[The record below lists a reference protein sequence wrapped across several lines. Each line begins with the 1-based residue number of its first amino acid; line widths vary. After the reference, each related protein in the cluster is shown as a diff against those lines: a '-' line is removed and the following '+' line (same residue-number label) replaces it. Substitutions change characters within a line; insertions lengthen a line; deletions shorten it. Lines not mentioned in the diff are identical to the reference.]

1 MPRMEFVAD
10 IHLHSRWSRATSRDL
25 NPENLHKWSQLKGIG
40 VVGTAD
46 FTHPEWLAELK
57 EKLEPAEEGLFGLRP
72 DLAKPVDG
80 QVPPSCRGEVRF
92 LLTVEISSI
101 YKRGGRTRKVH
112 NVVCLPGFDAVD
124 DLNRRLSAIGNL
136 GSDGRPILGLDSR
149 DLLDIC
155 LEVDPRVLFIPAH
168 IWTPHFAVL
177 GASSGFDSLEEC
189 FDDLLPHIFAVETGL
204 SSDPPMNSRLS
215 ALDRYA
221 VVSNSD
227 AHSPS
232 RLGREA
238 TCFDTDLSYT
248 GLFEALRSRDPS
260 RFTGTIEFYPEEGK
274 YHYDGHRKCG
284 VRWKPAETRAAGGLC
299 PECGRKLTVG
309 VLHRVES
316 LADRGEEEEPPV
328 ERPFEYLIALDEV
341 IGSCIGVGP
350 KSKRVQGIH
359 RHLLEQLGPELF
371 VLRAVAPE
379 RVAACGEPLVAEGVR
394 RMREGRVAIEPGYDG
409 EYGVIQVFTD
419 EERRDLEG
427 QGRLFSLPE
436 ETPGAAASSGGA
448 AVDEEAVDA
457 AAVDAADIVEHIA
470 PEPAAVDTGA
480 AAPSAAPPVD
490 AEALDA
496 AHVVERIALEPV
508 DGTPRLDALLEA
520 AEEATEEKALEDLDD
535 DQREAVRAAGPVAV
549 IAGPGSGKTR
559 TLTRRIAWMVRERA
573 CPSERIA
580 AVTFTQRAAREMA
593 ERLEDLL
600 GAHAAAVRVGT
611 FHRLAIDWMSRLT
624 GAGPPL
630 VVDEAESLGLLRDVL
645 ARKGTAPARTTAR
658 DARDR
663 ISRWKA
669 DGLRPPDVAGEPLGA
684 AYAAYQERLNA
695 CGARDYDDLLLDLL
709 ELLRDDGALCR
720 RAADGHDHLLVDEF
734 QDVNAVQYELVRRLA
749 GSGEGLFV
757 IGDPDQ
763 AIYGFRGADPRF
775 FDRLG
780 QDYPALSVH
789 RLERNYRSAPVVVAA
804 SRAVIAGGRPAADVS
819 DGGAASRAVIGGHGR
834 PAPGSDAGA
843 TPPGPSIRLVEA
855 GSEQSEAI
863 AVVRAVQELVGGTDM
878 VATDQASGTPD
889 PGGYAFDEVAVLFR
903 TGRQAAALEECFLT
917 EGLPYTVSGPRR
929 FLEERGARDAVAFF
943 RYALEPER
951 PLRLLEALRNGP
963 FDAGDAALGR
973 LSAAIGSADEV
984 EAAVGG
990 LPTKAAARVEALRRA
1005 AAGYARRAENEPPDK
1020 VLRVWQEDLGVE
1032 ATPAFEQLLGVA
1044 AGAASME
1051 ELLDTLLLGREGD
1064 VTRRDGKPATHAVAL
1079 MTMHAAK
1086 GLEFPV
1092 VILCGL
1098 EDGLVPLRDGDGATD
1113 LEEERRL
1120 LFVALTR
1127 ARERLVLTRSRQRIV
1142 RGQRAS
1148 LPPSP
1153 FLADLPRELLAHEG
1167 AGPGPRRRSAQL
1179 ELF

>member
-1 MPRMEFVAD
+1 MPRMEFIAD

-25 NPENLHKWSQLKGIG
+25 NPESMHKWSQLKGIG

-57 EKLEPAEEGLFGLRP
+57 EKLEPAEEGLFRLRP

-248 GLFEALRSRDPS
+248 GLFEALRSRDPA

-309 VLHRVES
+309 VLHRVEA

-341 IGSCIGVGP
+341 IGSCIGVGS

-359 RHLLEQLGPELF
+359 RHLLEQLGPELS
-371 VLRAVAPE
+371 VLRAVGPE
-379 RVAACGEPLVAEGVR
+379 RIAACGEPLVAEGVR

-436 ETPGAAASSGGA
+436 GRPRGGAGTQGAAGVRS
-448 AVDEEAVDA
+448 VDA
-457 AAVDAADIVEHIA
+457 AAVDAADVVKRIA
-470 PEPAAVDTGA
+470 PEPAAADTGA
-480 AAPSAAPPVD
+480 ASPSATPPVD
-490 AEALDA
+490 VESLDA
-496 AHVVERIALEPV
+496 ARVVERIALEPV

-535 DQREAVRAAGPVAV
+535 DQREAVKAAGPVAV

-573 CPSERIA
+573 CPPERIA

-600 GAHAAAVRVGT
+600 GEHAAAVGVGT
-611 FHRLAIDWMSRLT
+611 FHRLAIGWMSRLT

-669 DGLRPPDVAGEPLGA
+669 DGLRPEELSGEPLA
-684 AYAAYQERLNA
+684 ASYAAYQERLHA

-709 ELLRDDGALCR
+709 ELLRGDEAVGR

-763 AIYGFRGADPRF
+763 AIYGFRGADPGF
-775 FDRLG
+775 FHRLG

-789 RLERNYRSAPVVVAA
+789 RLERNYRSAPGVVAA
-804 SRAVIAGGRPAADVS
+804 SRAVIAGDSPPADVN
-819 DGGAASRAVIGGHGR
+819 DGGEASRAWIGGHGR

-855 GSEQSEAI
+855 GSEQAEAI

-889 PGGYAFDEVAVLFR
+889 PGGYAFDDVAVLFR

-917 EGLPYTVSGPRR
+917 EGLPYSVSGPWR

-951 PLRLLEALRNGP
+951 PLRMLEALRNGP

-1032 ATPAFEQLLGVA
+1032 ATPAFEQLFGVA
-1044 AGAASME
+1044 AGAASMG

-1064 VTRRDGKPATHAVAL
+1064 VTRRDSKPAAHAVSL

-1127 ARERLVLTRSRQRIV
+1127 ARERLILTRSRQRIV

>member
-1 MPRMEFVAD
+1 MEFIAD

-57 EKLEPAEEGLFGLRP
+57 EKLEPAEEGLFRLRP

-149 DLLDIC
+149 DLLEIC
-155 LEVDPRVLFIPAH
+155 LEVDPGVLFIPAH

-248 GLFEALRSRDPS
+248 GLLEALRSRDPS

-309 VLHRVES
+309 VLHRVEA

-350 KSKRVQGIH
+350 KSKRVQGDSPEPAGAARPGAVRAARRGPGAH
-359 RHLLEQLGPELF
+359 RR
-371 VLRAVAPE
+371 LR
-379 RVAACGEPLVAEGVR
+379 EPLVAEGVR

-409 EYGVIQVFTD
+409 EYGVIQVFSE
-419 EERRDLEG
+419 EERRRLEG
-427 QGRLFSLPE
+427 QGRLFSLAPQ
-436 ETPGAAASSGGA
+436 TPPGGTGTQGAAGVRS
-448 AVDEEAVDA
+448 VDA
-457 AAVDAADIVEHIA
+457 AAVDAADVVKRIA
-470 PEPAAVDTGA
+470 PEPAAVDPGA
-480 AAPSAAPPVD
+480 VAAPSAAPPVD
-490 AEALDA
+490 AKALDA

-520 AEEATEEKALEDLDD
+520 AEEATGEKALEDLDD
-535 DQREAVRAAGPVAV
+535 DQREAVKAAGPVAV

-559 TLTRRIAWMVRERA
+559 TLTRRIAWLVRERS
-573 CPSERIA
+573 CPPERIA

-600 GAHAAAVRVGT
+600 GEQAGAVRVGT
-611 FHRLAIDWMSRLT
+611 FHRLAIGWMSRLT
-624 GAGPPL
+624 GAEPPL

-669 DGLRPPDVAGEPLGA
+669 DGLRPPDVAGEPLAA
-684 AYAAYQERLNA
+684 AYAAYQERLHA

-720 RAADGHDHLLVDEF
+720 RAADSHDHLLVDEF

-763 AIYGFRGADPRF
+763 AIYGFRGADPGF

-789 RLERNYRSAPVVVAA
+789 RLERNYRSAPGVVAA
-804 SRAVIAGGRPAADVS
+804 SRAVIAGGSPAADVS
-819 DGGAASRAVIGGHGR
+819 DCGAASRAVTGHGR
-834 PAPGSDAGA
+834 PAPGSDADA

-855 GSEQSEAI
+855 GSEQAEAI

-878 VATDQASGTPD
+878 VATDQASGTPE
-889 PGGYAFDEVAVLFR
+889 PGSYAFDDVAVLFR

-951 PLRLLEALRNGP
+951 PLRMLEALRTGP
-963 FDAGDAALGR
+963 FDAGAAALGR
-973 LSAAIGSADEV
+973 LSEAIGSADEL

-990 LPTKAAARVEALRRA
+990 LPTKAAAQVEALRRA
-1005 AAGYARRAENEPPDK
+1005 AAGYARRAGDEPPDK
-1020 VLRVWQEDLGVE
+1020 VLRVWQKDLGVE
-1032 ATPAFEQLLGVA
+1032 ATPAFEQLVGVA

-1051 ELLDTLLLGREGD
+1051 DLLDTLLLGREGD

-1098 EDGLVPLRDGDGATD
+1098 EDGLVPLRDGGGATD

-1127 ARERLVLTRSRQRIV
+1127 ARERLILTRSRQRTL

-1153 FLADLPRELLAHEG
+1153 FLADLPGELLAHEG
-1167 AGPGPRRRSAQL
+1167 AGPGPRRRGAQL

>member
-1 MPRMEFVAD
+1 MSRMEFVAD

-57 EKLEPAEEGLFGLRP
+57 EKLEPAEEGLLRLRP
-72 DLAKPVDG
+72 DLAKAVAG
-80 QVPPSCRGEVRF
+80 QVPLSCRAEVRF

-112 NVVCLPGFDAVD
+112 NVVCLPGFDSVD
-124 DLNRRLSAIGNL
+124 ALNRRLSAIGNL
-136 GSDGRPILGLDSR
+136 ASDGRPILGLDSR
-149 DLLDIC
+149 DLLEIC

-177 GASSGFDSLEEC
+177 GASSGFDSLQEC

-215 ALDRYA
+215 QLDRYA

-238 TCFDTDLSYT
+238 TCFDTELSYT
-248 GLFEALRSRDPS
+248 GILEALRSRDPS

-284 VRWKPAETRAAGGLC
+284 VRWKPAETRAGGGLC
-299 PECGRKLTVG
+299 PRCGRKLTVG
-309 VLHRVES
+309 VLHRVEN
-316 LADRGEEEEPPV
+316 LADRGEEERPPV
-328 ERPFEYLIALDEV
+328 DRPFEYLIALDEV

-350 KSKRVQGIH
+350 KSKRVQGVY
-359 RHLLEQLGPELF
+359 RHLLEQLGPELPL
-371 VLRAVAPE
+371 LRGADPE
-379 RVAACGEPLVAEGVR
+379 RIAACGEPLVAEGVR

-419 EERRDLEG
+419 EERRGLEG
-427 QGRLFSLPE
+427 QGRLFNLAPE
-436 ETPGAAASSGGA
+436 AASPAAPSAAA
-448 AVDEEAVDA
+448 AVDAGAVDAAAAGAPPVDA
-457 AAVDAADIVEHIA
+457 AAVDAAD
-470 PEPAAVDTGA
+470 
-480 AAPSAAPPVD
+480 
-490 AEALDA
+490 
-496 AHVVERIALEPV
+496 VVERIASGPVEGEPRVVRLLEGAEEATGEKAEGEARV
-508 DGTPRLDALLEA
+508 DALLEA
-520 AEEATEEKALEDLDD
+520 AEETTGEKALEGLDD
-535 DQREAVRAAGPVAV
+535 AQSAAVKPSGPVAV

-559 TLTRRIAWMVRERA
+559 TLTRRVAWLVRERS
-573 CPSERIA
+573 CPPERIA
-580 AVTFTQRAAREMA
+580 AVTFTQRAAREMG
-593 ERLEDLL
+593 ERLEELL
-600 GAHAAAVRVGT
+600 GEQAAEVRVGT
-611 FHRLAIDWMSRLT
+611 FHRLAMGWTTGLT
-624 GAGPPL
+624 GAGAPL

-645 ARKGTAPARTTAR
+645 ARTGKSPGPARQV
-658 DARDR
+658 RDR

-669 DGLRPPDVAGEPLGA
+669 EGLRPADLAGEPLAA
-684 AYAAYQERLNA
+684 AYGAYQERLDA

-709 ELLRDDGALCR
+709 ELLRGSES
-720 RAADGHDHLLVDEF
+720 AARQAAAGHDHLLVDEF

-775 FDRLG
+775 FASLG
-780 QDYPALSVH
+780 RDFPAISVH
-789 RLERNYRSAPVVVAA
+789 RLDRNYRSDPGVVAA
-804 SRAVIAGGRPAADVS
+804 SRAVIGGDGRPAAVS
-819 DGGAASRAVIGGHGR
+819 DGHE
-834 PAPGSDAGA
+834 D
-843 TPPGPSIRLVEA
+843 PPGPRVRLVEA
-855 GSEQSEAI
+855 GSEQAEGI
-863 AVVRAVQELVGGTDM
+863 AVVHAVQELVGGTDM
-878 VATDQASGTPD
+878 VATDRASGTSE
-889 PGGYAFDEVAVLFR
+889 PGSYAFDDVAVLFR
-903 TGRQAAALEECFLT
+903 TGRQAAVLEECFLT
-917 EGLPYTVSGPRR
+917 EGLPYSISGPRR

-951 PLRLLEALRNGP
+951 PLRMLEALRTGP
-963 FDAGDAALGR
+963 FDAGAAPLGR
-973 LSAAIGSADEV
+973 LSAAIASPEEM

-990 LPTKAAARVEALRRA
+990 LSTGAAAKVEALRRA
-1005 AAGYARRAENEPPDK
+1005 AAGYARRADDEPPDK

-1032 ATPAFEQLLGVA
+1032 ATPAFEQLVGVA
-1044 AGAASME
+1044 SGAASME

-1064 VTRRDGKPATHAVAL
+1064 VTRRDGKPTTQAVSL

-1092 VILCGL
+1092 VIICGL
-1098 EDGLVPLRDGDGATD
+1098 EDGLVPLRDGGGSTD

-1127 ARERLVLTRSRQRIV
+1127 ARERLILTRARQRTL
-1142 RGQRAS
+1142 RGQRRG

-1153 FLADLPRELLAHEG
+1153 FLADLPPELCALQDAS
-1167 AGPGPRRRSAQL
+1167 PNPRRAAQL

>member
-1 MPRMEFVAD
+1 MEFVAD

-57 EKLEPAEEGLFGLRP
+57 EKLEPAEEGLFRLRP
-72 DLAKPVDG
+72 KLAAPVDG
-80 QVPPSCRGEVRF
+80 QVPRSCRGEVRF

-124 DLNRRLSAIGNL
+124 DLDRRLSAIGNL

-149 DLLDIC
+149 DLLEIC

-177 GASSGFDSLEEC
+177 GASSGFDSLQEC

-238 TCFDTDLSYT
+238 TCFDTELSYT
-248 GLFEALRSRDPS
+248 GMREALRSRDPS

-284 VRWKPAETRAAGGLC
+284 VRWKPAQTRAAGGLC

-316 LADRGEEEEPPV
+316 LADRGEQEPPPV
-328 ERPFEYLIALDEV
+328 ERPFEHLIALDEV

-350 KSKRVQGIH
+350 KSKRVQGVY
-359 RHLLEQLGPELF
+359 RKLLEQLGPELP
-371 VLRAVAPE
+371 VLRAVDPE
-379 RVAACGEPLVAEGVR
+379 RIAACGEPLVAEGVR
-394 RMREGRVAIEPGYDG
+394 RMREGRVSIEPGYDG
-409 EYGVIQVFTD
+409 EYGVIQVFSD
-419 EERRDLEG
+419 EERRRLEG
-427 QGRLFSLPE
+427 QGRLFSLPPA
-436 ETPGAAASSGGA
+436 TPAAAASA
-448 AVDEEAVDA
+448 QAVDA
-457 AAVDAADIVEHIA
+457 AAVDAADIAEGIA

-480 AAPSAAPPVD
+480 VAAPSAAPPVD
-490 AEALDA
+490 AKALDA
-496 AHVVERIALEPV
+496 ADVLERMALESV

-520 AEEATEEKALEDLDD
+520 AEEATGDKALEDLDD
-535 DQREAVRAAGPVAV
+535 DQRDAVRTAGPAAV

-559 TLTRRIAWMVRERA
+559 TLTRRIAWLVRERS
-573 CPSERIA
+573 CPPERIA

-600 GAHAAAVRVGT
+600 GEHAAAVRVGT
-611 FHRLAIDWMSRLT
+611 FHRLAIGWTAGLT

-645 ARKGTAPARTTAR
+645 ARSRPGGAQAR
-658 DARDR
+658 DLRDR

-669 DGLRPPDVAGEPLGA
+669 HGLRPGDLADEALAG
-684 AYAAYQERLNA
+684 AYAAYQQHLEA

-709 ELLRDDGALCR
+709 ELLRDEAVCR
-720 RAADGHDHLLVDEF
+720 RAAAEQDHLLVDEF

-763 AIYGFRGADPRF
+763 AIYGFRGADPGF
-775 FDRLG
+775 FARLG
-780 QDYPALSVH
+780 QDFPDLRAH
-789 RLERNYRSAPVVVAA
+789 RLDRNYRSAPGVIAA
-804 SRAVIAGGRPAADVS
+804 SRAVIAGGSPPGDVS
-819 DGGAASRAVIGGHGR
+819 DGGAASRAATGGHGR
-834 PAPGSDAGA
+834 PSPGSDGDA
-843 TPPGPSIRLVEA
+843 TPPGPCIRLVEA
-855 GSEQSEAI
+855 GSEQAEAI
-863 AVVRAVQELVGGTDM
+863 AVVHAVQELVGGTDM
-878 VATDQASGTPD
+878 VATERASGAPE
-889 PGGYAFDEVAVLFR
+889 PGTYSFDDVAVLFR
-903 TGRQAAALEECFLT
+903 TGRQAALLEECFLT
-917 EGLPYTVSGPRR
+917 EGLPYSVSGPRR

-963 FDAGDAALGR
+963 FDAGAAALGR
-973 LSAAIGSADEV
+973 LSAAIGSVDEV
-984 EAAVGG
+984 EAAASG
-990 LPTKAAARVEALRRA
+990 LPTKAAAQVEALRRA
-1005 AAGYARRAENEPPDK
+1005 AAGYARRAESEPPDK

-1032 ATPAFEQLLGVA
+1032 ATPAFEQLVGVA

-1064 VTRRDGKPATHAVAL
+1064 VTRRDGTPATHAVAL

-1113 LEEERRL
+1113 LAEERRL

-1127 ARERLVLTRSRQRIV
+1127 ARERLILTRSRQRTV
-1142 RGQRAS
+1142 RGQRES

-1153 FLADLPRELLAHEG
+1153 FLADLPSELCDLQDADTR
-1167 AGPGPRRRSAQL
+1167 PRRRGAQL

>member
-1 MPRMEFVAD
+1 MRFVAD

-25 NPENLHKWSQLKGIG
+25 NPENLHRWSQLKGIG

-57 EKLEPAEEGLFGLRP
+57 EKLEPAEEGLFRLRP
-72 DLAKPVDG
+72 KIAADADG
-80 QVPPSCRGEVRF
+80 PVPPSCRGPVRF

-149 DLLDIC
+149 DLLEIC
-155 LEVDPRVLFIPAH
+155 LEVDPRALFIPAH

-248 GLFEALRSRDPS
+248 GLLEALRSRDPS

-284 VRWKPAETRAAGGLC
+284 IRWKPAETRAAGGLC

-328 ERPFEYLIALDEV
+328 DRPFEYLIALDEV

-350 KSKRVQGIH
+350 KSKRVQGVH
-359 RHLLEQLGPELF
+359 RSLLDQLGPELPL
-371 VLRAVAPE
+371 LRAVDPE
-379 RVAACGEPLVAEGVR
+379 RIAACGQPLVAEGVR
-394 RMREGRVAIEPGYDG
+394 RMREGRVSIEPGYDG
-409 EYGVIQVFTD
+409 EYGVIQVFSE
-419 EERRDLEG
+419 EERRRLEG
-427 QGRLFSLPE
+427 QGRLFDLPAQAA
-436 ETPGAAASSGGA
+436 GAGVPSGA
-448 AVDEEAVDA
+448 EAVDA
-457 AAVDAADIVEHIA
+457 AAVDAA
-470 PEPAAVDTGA
+470 G
-480 AAPSAAPPVD
+480 
-490 AEALDA
+490 
-496 AHVVERIALEPV
+496 VVERIASEPAGGEGRV
-508 DGTPRLDALLEA
+508 DTLLEA
-520 AEEATEEKALEDLDD
+520 AREIGAGAALEGLDD
-535 DQREAVRAAGPVAV
+535 DQLAAATAPGPAAVT
-549 IAGPGSGKTR
+549 AGPGSGKTR
-559 TLTRRIAWMVRERA
+559 TLTRRIAWLVREKS
-573 CPSERIA
+573 CPPERIA
-580 AVTFTQRAAREMA
+580 AVTFTQRAAREMG
-593 ERLEDLL
+593 ERLQALL
-600 GAHAAAVRVGT
+600 GEQAAAVRVGT
-611 FHRLAIDWMSRLT
+611 FHRLAIGWTAGLT

-630 VVDEAESLGLLRDVL
+630 VVDEAESLGLLRDAL
-645 ARKGTAPARTTAR
+645 SRSGPAGRPARKV
-658 DARDR
+658 RDR

-669 DGLRPPDVAGEPLGA
+669 DGLRPPDLAGDPLAG
-684 AYAAYQERLNA
+684 AYAEYQRRLDA

-709 ELLRDDGALCR
+709 ELLRGDEALRR
-720 RAADGHDHLLVDEF
+720 RAAAAQDHLLVDEF

-749 GSGEGLFV
+749 GAGEGLFV

-763 AIYGFRGADPRF
+763 AIYGFRGADPGF
-775 FDRLG
+775 FARLG
-780 QDYPALSVH
+780 QDYPDLSRH
-789 RLERNYRSAPVVVAA
+789 RLDRNYRSAPGVVAA
-804 SRAVIAGGRPAADVS
+804 SRAVIAGSSPPAEVGDA
-819 DGGAASRAVIGGHGR
+819 GAASRAVIGGHGR
-834 PAPGSDAGA
+834 PAPGGDADA
-843 TPPGPSIRLVEA
+843 TPPGPCIRLVEA
-855 GSEQSEAI
+855 GSEQAEAI
-863 AVVRAVQELVGGTDM
+863 AVVRTVQELVGGTDM
-878 VATDQASGTPD
+878 VAADRASGTPE
-889 PGGYAFDEVAVLFR
+889 PGSYAFDDVAVLFR
-903 TGRQAAALEECFLT
+903 TGRQADALEECFRT
-917 EGLPYTVSGPRR
+917 EGLPYSVSGPRR

-943 RYALEPER
+943 RYALEPDR
-951 PLRLLEALRNGP
+951 PLRLLEALRTGP
-963 FDAGDAALGR
+963 FDAGDAALKR
-973 LSAAIGSADEV
+973 LSAAIGSTREL
-984 EAAVGG
+984 EAGVNG
-990 LPTKAAARVEALRRA
+990 LPTRAAAQVEALRRA
-1005 AAGYARRAENEPPDK
+1005 AAGYARRAGDEPPDK

-1032 ATPAFEQLLGVA
+1032 ATPAFEKLAGVA
-1044 AGAASME
+1044 AGAASMG

-1064 VTRRDGKPATHAVAL
+1064 VTRRDRRPAAHAVAL

-1098 EDGLVPLRDGDGATD
+1098 EDGLVPLRDGDGAAD

-1120 LFVALTR
+1120 LFVAITR
-1127 ARERLVLTRSRQRIV
+1127 ARERLILTRARQRTV
-1142 RGQRAS
+1142 RGRRAS
-1148 LPPSP
+1148 LPRSP
-1153 FLADLPRELLAHEG
+1153 FLADLPRELCELQDA
-1167 AGPGPRRRSAQL
+1167 APGPRRRSAQL

>member
-1 MPRMEFVAD
+1 MRFVAD

-57 EKLEPAEEGLFGLRP
+57 EKLEPAEEGLFRLRS
-72 DLAKPVDG
+72 DLARSVDG
-80 QVPPSCRGEVRF
+80 QVPRSCRGEVRF

-112 NVVCLPGFDAVD
+112 NVVCLPGFDAAD
-124 DLNRRLSAIGNL
+124 DLHRRLSAIGNL

-149 DLLDIC
+149 DLLEIC

-238 TCFDTDLSYT
+238 TCFDTALSYT
-248 GLFEALRSRDPS
+248 GILEALRSRDPS

-316 LADRGEEEEPPV
+316 LADRGESEEPPV
-328 ERPFEYLIALDEV
+328 ERPFEYLIALEEV

-350 KSKRVQGIH
+350 KSKRVQGILM
-359 RHLLEQLGPELF
+359 HLLEQLGPELPL
-371 VLRAVAPE
+371 LRAVDPE
-379 RVAACGEPLVAEGVR
+379 RIAACGEPLVAEGVR
-394 RMREGRVAIEPGYDG
+394 RMREGRVSIEPGYDG
-409 EYGVIQVFTD
+409 EYGVIQVFTE
-419 EERRDLEG
+419 EERRQLEG
-427 QGRLFSLPE
+427 QGRLFHLAPKAESPN
-436 ETPGAAASSGGA
+436 PPA
-448 AVDEEAVDA
+448 AVDA
-457 AAVDAADIVEHIA
+457 AAVDAA
-470 PEPAAVDTGA
+470 G
-480 AAPSAAPPVD
+480 
-490 AEALDA
+490 
-496 AHVVERIALEPV
+496 VVERIASEPERGEGRV
-508 DGTPRLDALLEA
+508 DALVEA
-520 AEEATEEKALEDLDD
+520 AREIGAGPALEGLDEN
-535 DQREAVRAAGPVAV
+535 QLAAVKAPGPAAV

-559 TLTRRIAWMVRERA
+559 TLTRRIAWLVRERS
-573 CPSERIA
+573 CPPERIA
-580 AVTFTQRAAREMA
+580 AVTFTRRAAREMG
-593 ERLEDLL
+593 ERLADLL
-600 GAHAAAVRVGT
+600 GEQAAAVRVGT
-611 FHRLAIDWMSRLT
+611 FHRLAIDWTTKLT

-645 ARKGTAPARTTAR
+645 ARSEPAGTPARNV
-658 DARDR
+658 RDR

-669 DGLRPPDVAGEPLGA
+669 DGLRPGDLAGEPLA
-684 AYAAYQERLNA
+684 EVYAAYQRHLDA

-709 ELLRDDGALCR
+709 ELLRADEAVARGA
-720 RAADGHDHLLVDEF
+720 AADQDHLLVDEF
-734 QDVNAVQYELVRRLA
+734 QDVNAVQYELVRRLS

-763 AIYGFRGADPRF
+763 AIYGFRGAAPRF
-775 FDRLG
+775 FARLG
-780 QDYPALSVH
+780 QDYPALSTH
-789 RLERNYRSAPVVVAA
+789 RLDRNYRSAPAVVAA
-804 SRAVIAGGRPAADVS
+804 SRAVIADGRVETSAPEAPGD
-819 DGGAASRAVIGGHGR
+819 H
-834 PAPGSDAGA
+834 PAPC
-843 TPPGPSIRLVEA
+843 IRLVEA
-855 GSEQSEAI
+855 RGEQAEAI

-878 VATDQASGTPD
+878 VATDRASGSPE
-889 PGGYAFDEVAVLFR
+889 PGGYAFDDVAVLFR
-903 TGRQAAALEECFLT
+903 TGRQAVPLEECFRA
-917 EGLPYTVSGPRR
+917 EGLPYTVSGPKR

-943 RYALEPER
+943 RYALEPDR

-963 FDAGDAALGR
+963 FDAGAAALKR
-973 LSAAIGSADEV
+973 LSAAIGSPGEM
-984 EAAVGG
+984 EEAVGG

-1005 AAGYARRAENEPPDK
+1005 AAGYARRAGGEPPEK

-1032 ATPAFEQLLGVA
+1032 ATPAFEQLVGA
-1044 AGAASME
+1044 AATAASME
-1051 ELLDTLLLGREGD
+1051 ELLDTLLLGRDGD
-1064 VTRRDGKPATHAVAL
+1064 VTRRDGTPAAHAVSL

-1098 EDGLVPLRDGDGATD
+1098 EDGLVPLRDGDGAAD

-1120 LFVALTR
+1120 FFVALTR
-1127 ARERLVLTRSRQRIV
+1127 ARERLILTRSRQRAL
-1142 RGQRAS
+1142 RGQRAN

-1153 FLADLPRELLAHEG
+1153 FLADLP
-1167 AGPGPRRRSAQL
+1167 PGLCEIADAEPSPRRRGTQL